1 MVWRMNLRLRPDW
14 WSLLKRAWSVR
25 LMALSAVLSGVAT
38 GLTIAQ
44 PYLGV
49 NPLSIAGIVGAAT
62 TVASIIG
69 IYARVVKQR
78 GID

>member
-1 MVWRMNLRLRPDW
+1 
-14 WSLLKRAWSVR
+14 
-25 LMALSAVLSGVAT
+25 MALSAVLSGVAT